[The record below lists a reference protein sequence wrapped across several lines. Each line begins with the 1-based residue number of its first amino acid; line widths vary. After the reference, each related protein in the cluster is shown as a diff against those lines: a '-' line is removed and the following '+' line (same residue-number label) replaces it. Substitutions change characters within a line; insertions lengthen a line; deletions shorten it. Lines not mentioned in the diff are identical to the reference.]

1 MHIAYGQVKVSSFYK
16 IANNYESLLLNG
28 DVDVCAYYAGHVQS
42 NLMMPKFETKQD
54 NLSRGCPF
62 TKSLYIEDLKF
73 DFSNY
78 PEILP
83 NGDWRV
89 DMHYYTKVKGTI
101 EWVVKTQLFLQI
113 KRYRSSSK
121 KH

>member
-1 MHIAYGQVKVSSFYK
+1 MSSYYK

-28 DVDVCAYYAGHVQS
+28 DVDVCAYYKGQVQS
-42 NLMMPKFETKQD
+42 NLMMTKFETKHD
-54 NLSRGCPF
+54 NISRGCPF
-62 TKSLYIEDLKF
+62 TKSLYVEDLKF

-89 DMHYYTKVKGTI
+89 DMHYYTKVKGQI
-101 EWVVKTQLFLQI
+101 DWVVKTQLFVQV
-113 KRYRSSSK
+113 KRNRSSSK
-121 KH
+121 KHT